1 MIKIDILLNLVVSS
15 YSVLLL
21 I

>member
-1 MIKIDILLNLVVSS
+1 VNIQYSIS

-21 I
+21 VVL